1 MEKKIQWD
9 VGSQGLFGKDLS
21 EVVHICLENWFFL
34 SISPRHSS
42 KHTILNIHLNMHI
55 LAIVVCVHVSVLV
68 SVYIIRVHCP
78 LHHTLDTFYGLFAKK
93 IKAWKNI
100 TKFPKYLHSNFWY
113 KLSCKKEIEMNMGW
127 NGDAYEMMKHEM
139 KRVSSTR
146 YETNQSYHDKSKK
159 INIKETSKDNAK

>member
-1 MEKKIQWD
+1 MKEKIQWD
-9 VGSQGLFGKDLS
+9 IGSQGLFGKDLS

-55 LAIVVCVHVSVLV
+55 LAIVVCVYVSVLV

-93 IKAWKNI
+93 IKSGIKVKYYKN
-100 TKFPKYLHSNFWY
+100 S
-113 KLSCKKEIEMNMGW
+113 
-127 NGDAYEMMKHEM
+127 
-139 KRVSSTR
+139 
-146 YETNQSYHDKSKK
+146 
-159 INIKETSKDNAK
+159 

>member
-55 LAIVVCVHVSVLV
+55 LTIYGDVCACVGACVGVH
-68 SVYIIRVHCP
+68 H
-78 LHHTLDTFYGLFAKK
+78 
-93 IKAWKNI
+93 
-100 TKFPKYLHSNFWY
+100 
-113 KLSCKKEIEMNMGW
+113 
-127 NGDAYEMMKHEM
+127 
-139 KRVSSTR
+139 
-146 YETNQSYHDKSKK
+146 
-159 INIKETSKDNAK
+159 